1 MFIKIGKQ
9 RIKLSSI
16 GEFREGGQTSSN
28 QKWYIEIKVSG
39 RNRLLYFDTELEY
52 NRVIEYLDK
61 ALKIIEV

>member
-1 MFIKIGKQ
+1 MFIKIGKS

-16 GEFREGGQTSSN
+16 GEFREGGQALSTG
-28 QKWYIEIKVSG
+28 KWYIEIKVSG

-52 NRVIEYLDK
+52 NRIVDYLDK